1 MEELSD
7 QALDRMY
14 VEENVLTNTDRFL
27 EDHVTGS
34 LRVWHLVLIV
44 AGGVLVASK
53 KLYLGFN
60 DLCSIVMKVK
70 LISLAQSWLQLYSI
84 RRRWQHLSQMKH
96 LYWLY

>member
-1 MEELSD
+1 MILSLEFLPENSETFFCQFDMEELSD

-53 KLYLGFN
+53 KLYLYKFSDG
-60 DLCSIVMKVK
+60 LC
-70 LISLAQSWLQLYSI
+70 
-84 RRRWQHLSQMKH
+84 
-96 LYWLY
+96 

>member
-1 MEELSD
+1 MQAANKKAQGEKNDAQFRISVWKLWNFLLCQFDMEELSD

-53 KLYLGFN
+53 KLYLYKFSDG
-60 DLCSIVMKVK
+60 LC
-70 LISLAQSWLQLYSI
+70 
-84 RRRWQHLSQMKH
+84 
-96 LYWLY
+96 

>member
-53 KLYLGFN
+53 KIYLDKFSD
-60 DLCSIVMKVK
+60 DLCQIVMKMK
-70 LISLAQSWLQLYSI
+70 LTLLHNLGCNYTPSDVGGSTYP
-84 RRRWQHLSQMKH
+84 R
-96 LYWLY
+96 